1 MNRMFYPK
9 LAASNIKKN
18 GKFYFPYIL
27 TCIGTVLMF
36 YVMSFI
42 AYNPG
47 IMKMPGGGSLLG
59 MMTFGTITIGI
70 FSVIFLFYTNSFLMK
85 RRKKELGLY
94 NILGM
99 EKRHIGKML
108 FFESLYIAVIG
119 LAGGLLCGVLFSKL
133 ILLILLKMLNFTT
146 PIAFGVSKRGIGM
159 TIALFCV
166 IFSVMLISNQTRV
179 HLANPIELLRGGN
192 VGEKEPRTKGI
203 LAVLGFLAL
212 GSGYFIAITTK
223 SPIDAIPLF
232 FVAVVLVIIGT
243 YCLFT
248 AGSIVLL
255 KALRKRKNY
264 YYQTKHFTSI
274 SGMIYRMKQNAVGL
288 ANICILSTMVLVMVS
303 TTVCL
308 YLGVEDALDF
318 RFPADISIQKN
329 YEPNDNASKDLL
341 KQETLTRIKEAGRSI
356 FEIKEQSY
364 LAFSVGREGNRFVFD
379 EHNNTIATSKQHVLV
394 FISASEY
401 QALTGKE
408 ASLKKDEVLIFSDPV
423 KLGKTFDLFGT
434 TYTVKGELTQAP
446 IESDYKALLVN
457 SHFIV
462 VADDEVLEHIY
473 QGEIEVYKEKASNME
488 YQLNIDINGT
498 DEQIIA
504 CYHKVEDLGD
514 YTSSRA
520 ATRKDFYTI
529 YGGFLFLGIFLGTL
543 FLMATVLIIYYKQV
557 SEGYDDKERFEIMQK
572 VGMSKE
578 EVKNSIGSQVLTVFF
593 LPIVAAGIHVVA
605 AFPMITRLLVLF
617 NLTNTSLFIYCT
629 LGTVILFAFIYA
641 VVYLVTAR
649 VYYKIVK

>member
-1 MNRMFYPK
+1 
-9 LAASNIKKN
+9 
-18 GKFYFPYIL
+18 
-27 TCIGTVLMF
+27 MF
-36 YVMSFI
+36 YVMCFI

-47 IMKMPGGGSLLG
+47 IMKMPGGSSLLG
-59 MMTFGTITIGI
+59 MMSFGTITIAI

-108 FFESLYIAVIG
+108 FFETLFIAVIG
-119 LAGGLLCGVLFSKL
+119 LAGGLLCGILFSKL
-133 ILLILLKMLNFTT
+133 IILILMKMLNFTT
-146 PIAFGVSKRGIGM
+146 PIAFEVSKQGVVM
-159 TIALFCV
+159 TMALFCA
-166 IFSVMLISNQTRV
+166 IFIVMLISNQARI
-179 HLANPIELLRGGN
+179 HLANPIELLHGGN
-192 VGEKEPRTKGI
+192 VGEKEPKTKWI
-203 LAVLGFLAL
+203 LAVFGFLAL

-232 FVAVVLVIIGT
+232 FVAVILVIVGT

-255 KALRKRKNY
+255 KALRKQQNY
-264 YYQTKHFTSI
+264 YYQTKHFTSV

-303 TTVCL
+303 TTVSL
-308 YLGVEDALDF
+308 YLGVEDALEF
-318 RFPADISIQKN
+318 RFPADITIQKN
-329 YEPNDNASKDLL
+329 YEPNDTFSSDSL
-341 KQETLTRIKEAGRSI
+341 KQEALNRIKENRRSVSDV
-356 FEIKEQSY
+356 KEQSS
-364 LAFSVGREGNRFVFD
+364 LAFMVGREGNTFVFED
-379 EHNNTIATSKQHVLV
+379 GNNVVSTTNQHVLI

-401 QALTGKE
+401 TSLTGKE
-408 ASLKKDEVLIFSDPV
+408 ASLNKDEVLIFSDPI

-434 TYTVKGELTQAP
+434 NYTVKAELTKPP
-446 IESDYKALLVN
+446 IESDYKSLLVN
-457 SHFIV
+457 THFIV
-462 VADDEVLEHIY
+462 VADDVVLNNIY
-473 QGEIEVYKEKASNME
+473 QGEKKVYKERANSMV
-488 YQLNIDINGT
+488 YQLDINIDGT
-498 DEQIIA
+498 DEEIIA
-504 CYHKVEDLGD
+504 CFNKLKDLGD

-543 FLMATVLIIYYKQV
+543 FLMATVLIIYYKQI

-593 LPIVAAGIHVVA
+593 LPIVAAGIHVLA

-617 NLTNTSLFIYCT
+617 NLTNTSLFAYCT
-629 LGTVILFAFIYA
+629 LGTVIIFAFIYA
-641 VVYLVTAR
+641 IVYLVTAR

>member
-1 MNRMFYPK
+1 
-9 LAASNIKKN
+9 
-18 GKFYFPYIL
+18 
-27 TCIGTVLMF
+27 
-36 YVMSFI
+36 
-42 AYNPG
+42 
-47 IMKMPGGGSLLG
+47 MPGGGSLLG
-59 MMTFGTITIGI
+59 MMSFGTITIGI

-108 FFESLYIAVIG
+108 FFETLFIAVIG
-119 LAGGLLCGVLFSKL
+119 LAGGLLCGILFSKL
-133 ILLILLKMLNFTT
+133 IILILMKMLNFTT
-146 PIAFGVSKRGIGM
+146 PIAFEVSMRGIVM
-159 TIALFCV
+159 TMTLFCA
-166 IFSVMLISNQTRV
+166 IFIVMLISNQARI
-179 HLANPIELLRGGN
+179 HLANPIELLHGGN
-192 VGEKEPRTKGI
+192 VGEKEPKTKWI
-203 LAVLGFLAL
+203 LAVFGFLAL

-223 SPIDAIPLF
+223 SPIDAIALF
-232 FVAVVLVIIGT
+232 FVAVILVIVGT

-264 YYQTKHFTSI
+264 YYQTKHFTSV

-288 ANICILSTMVLVMVS
+288 ANICILSTMVLVMIS
-303 TTVCL
+303 TTVSL

-318 RFPADISIQKN
+318 RFPADITIQKN
-329 YEPNDNASKDLL
+329 YEPNDTFSKDTL
-341 KQETLTRIKEAGRSI
+341 KQEALKRIKEAKRCVSD
-356 FEIKEQSY
+356 IKEQTS
-364 LAFSVGREGNRFVFD
+364 LAFSVGREGNSFVF
-379 EHNNTIATSKQHVLV
+379 EEGNNTIATSKQHVLI
-394 FISASEY
+394 FISAGEY
-401 QALTGKE
+401 KALTGKE
-408 ASLKKDEVLIFSDPV
+408 ASLNKDEVLIFSDPI

-434 TYTVKGELTQAP
+434 TYTVKGELTKPP
-446 IESDYKALLVN
+446 IESDYKSLLVN
-457 SHFIV
+457 THFIV
-462 VADDEVLEHIY
+462 VADDGVLNHIY
-473 QGEIEVYKEKASNME
+473 QGEKEVYKERANSIE
-488 YQLNIDINGT
+488 YQLNINIDGT
-498 DEQIIA
+498 DEEIIA
-504 CYHKVEDLGD
+504 CFNKVKDLGD

-543 FLMATVLIIYYKQV
+543 FLMATVLIIYYKQI

-593 LPIVAAGIHVVA
+593 LPIVAAGIHVLA

-617 NLTNTSLFIYCT
+617 NLTNISLFVYCT
-629 LGTVILFAFIYA
+629 LGTVIIFAIIYA
-641 VVYLVTAR
+641 IVYLVTAR